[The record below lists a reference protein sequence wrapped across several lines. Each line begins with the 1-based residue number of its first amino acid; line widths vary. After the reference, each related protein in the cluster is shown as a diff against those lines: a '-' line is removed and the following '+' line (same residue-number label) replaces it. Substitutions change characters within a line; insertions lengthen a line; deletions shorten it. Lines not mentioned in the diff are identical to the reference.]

1 MFIWT
6 IVLDT
11 PVPGR
16 PHPGDKGAPVTPV
29 LDKPDPPPRAAAAQ
43 R

>member
-11 PVPGR
+11 PAPTK
-16 PHPGDKGAPVTPV
+16 PHPGNKATVATPV
-29 LDKPDPPPRAAAAQ
+29 LEKSDPPARTAAAQ

>member
-11 PVPGR
+11 PVPSR
-16 PHPGDKGAPVTPV
+16 PHPGEKGAPVTPV
-29 LDKPDPPPRAAAAQ
+29 LDKHEPPARTAAAQ